1 MTEVPAETPVTTP
14 VELTVAT
21 LVLADT
27 HGLLV
32 AAVPD
37 PVNVVVPVP
46 QILAVPL
53 MVGFAL
59 TVTVSTLE
67 LAVVEPSL
75 VTRRYWVVVV
85 IPDGTS
91 YVVLVAPDTVDQVDP
106 PSVDFSH
113 V

>member
-1 MTEVPAETPVTTP
+1 MTEVPADTPVTTAL
-14 VELTVAT
+14 EFTVAT
-21 LVLADT
+21 LVVAET
-27 HGLLV
+27 QGLLL

-37 PVNVVVPVP
+37 PVKVVVLPT
-46 QILAVPL
+46 QTDAVPL
-53 MVGFAL
+53 IVGLAL
-59 TVTVSTLE
+59 TVTVSALE

-75 VTRRYWVVVV
+75 VTRRYWVVAV